1 MANVIFKSGSR
12 AQYAAATKDQLT
24 FYRVENTDN
33 SIDLYLGELKL
44 SNDADMIA
52 AVNRIAA
59 NEVDIDQLQSD
70 LAALKGSGTGSVA
83 DQIDKLK
90 TELEGKITSN
100 TTAINAEVIRAQGAE
115 ATLQG
120 NIDDATESIS
130 NLTTQVS
137 ENKTALDTEDARLA
151 GLIAANT
158 KKIGDNE
165 TAIGGVQGQLTDLE
179 TKHNTDINRVEGKVT
194 TLIGDDASK
203 SVRAIAV
210 EEVAK
215 VVADAPE
222 NFNTLKEIA
231 DWIQNDTTGAAA
243 LANQVQENKDNIAKN
258 AGNITANAEKIAT
271 NTGNISKNTSD
282 IAKNKTDIANNAAAI
297 AEINDASNGILAQ
310 AKTYTN
316 TEVKKVSDKLSAL
329 KETNTTAHEQL
340 QSAIT
345 SNTTAI
351 EAINNTTTGIL
362 AQATAKIDTLRN
374 SLGTAAY
381 KDVEYFT
388 DDATSKANT
397 ALASAKS
404 YSNENLATA
413 KQYTDDCLT
422 WKSI

>member
-44 SNDADMIA
+44 SNDADMIK
-52 AVNRIAA
+52 AVERIAA

-83 DQIDKLK
+83 DQIDKIK
-90 TELEGKITSN
+90 KELEAKITAN
-100 TTAINAEVIRAQGAE
+100 TNAISAETQRAEGAE
-115 ATLQG
+115 ATLEENLG
-120 NIDDATESIS
+120 IANR
-130 NLTTQVS
+130 NLTNLSNKVD
-137 ENKTALDTEDARLA
+137 ENKTALDNEDSRLA
-151 GLIAANT
+151 GLITANT
-158 KKIGDNE
+158 TKIGENE
-165 TAIGGVQGQLTDLE
+165 TAIAGVQGQLTDLE
-179 TKHNTDINRVEGKVT
+179 TKHDTDISRVEGKVT

-203 SVRAIAV
+203 SVRTIAV

-222 NFNTLKEIA
+222 NFDTLKEIA

-243 LANQVQENKDNIAKN
+243 LANQVQKNKDNIATN
-258 AGNITANAEKIAT
+258 ASNITANAEKITT
-271 NTGNISKNTSD
+271 NTGNISKNASD

-310 AKTYTN
+310 AKAHTN
-316 TEVKKVSDKLSAL
+316 TEVKKVSDGLSAL
-329 KETNTTAHEQL
+329 QEANTTAHEQM
-340 QSAIT
+340 QSAIGG
-345 SNTTAI
+345 NTAAI
-351 EAINNTTTGIL
+351 AAINHETTGIL

-381 KDVEYFT
+381 KDTEYFT
-388 DDATSKANT
+388 DDATNKANT

-404 YSNENLATA
+404 YSDGNLATA